1 MMTDDTDNLAQ
12 MRLLAIDDEPHM
24 AELIARVA
32 RNQGYEARSLAQTP
46 GLVQTLLSWRPQVLT
61 LDLKMPRV
69 SGQDVVTLLKVM
81 NFTGQIIIISGLH
94 STQLH
99 AARKQAEAGGL
110 KVAADLMKPV
120 DIKQLGDLLLQLRQ
134 SKSRAA

>member
-1 MMTDDTDNLAQ
+1 MTDDTDNLAQ

-32 RNQGYEARSLAQTP
+32 RKQGYEARSLVQTL

-99 AARKQAEAGGL
+99 AARKQAESGGL
-110 KVAADLMKPV
+110 NVAAELIKPV
-120 DIKQLGDLLLQLRQ
+120 DIKALGDLLLQLRQ